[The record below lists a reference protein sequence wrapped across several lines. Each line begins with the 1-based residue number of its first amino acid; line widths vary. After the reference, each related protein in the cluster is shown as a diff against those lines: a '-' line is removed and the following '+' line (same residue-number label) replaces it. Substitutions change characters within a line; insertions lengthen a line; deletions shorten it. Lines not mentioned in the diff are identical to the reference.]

1 VRILVIDDEA
11 PTRNVI
17 QRMLRADPRVVAVTL
32 AGSAEEGTVLAESD
46 PPDVILVDVVLGA
59 QDGRTL
65 LSSLKL
71 AAPGALVIVLTAL
84 PAAVAEPDA
93 LAAGAD
99 GFLHKTVALYEELAA
114 RLHDALE
121 AREAR

>member
-17 QRMLRADPRVVAVTL
+17 QRMLRADPRVVSVAL
-32 AGSAEEGTVLAESD
+32 AASAEEGTALAESD

-99 GFLHKTVALYEELAA
+99 GFLEKTVPLYEELAA

-121 AREAR
+121 ARDAR

>member
-11 PTRNVI
+11 PTRNVL
-17 QRMLRADPRVVAVTL
+17 QRMLRADPRVVSVAL
-32 AGSAEEGTVLAESD
+32 AGSAEEGTALAESD

-59 QDGRTL
+59 HDGRTL

-99 GFLHKTVALYEELAA
+99 GFLQKTVPLYEELAA

-121 AREAR
+121 ARDAR